1 MGHLAGKDVYRALGE
16 KIDGLTVRAPWNATF
31 RALLE
36 ELYSAEDAEL
46 IVKMPYGL
54 SRLERLER
62 VTGIDRPRLER
73 QLESLCHRGLVL
85 DLCIRDTWYYGPSP
99 MVIGIFEFTMMRTGP
114 GLDQA
119 KWSRLFH
126 DYLEE
131 GSFYEAN
138 FGAGQRVS
146 VMRAVPHDGTVAS
159 EPHVEILDYEKATAI
174 VESSDRFALGLCS
187 CRHERQHLGEKPAKG
202 EKPCPAPLG
211 NCASFGVAA
220 DYLVRNGLA
229 RPVSKTEA
237 LENVAR
243 SRELGLVLNADNV
256 QRNVTFMCHCC
267 KCCCNALKGISTH
280 GFPHAVVTSNYVA
293 ASDRER
299 CKGCGTC
306 SRRCPIDAIP
316 RVTDSDPRFR
326 KHGRP
331 QVDESLCLGCGVCAL
346 GCNSGAMKLK
356 RRKQRV
362 LHPETTFEK
371 IMLACLERGT
381 LQNQLFDDPTSK
393 RQDFLRA
400 MVGGFLRLPPVKQ
413 ALMSDALRSR
423 FLSAIRSGAARQGK
437 RDLTTV

>member
-1 MGHLAGKDVYRALGE
+1 MGHLAGKDVYRELGE
-16 KIDGLTVRAPWNATF
+16 KIDGLATRAPWNETF
-31 RALLE
+31 RAILE
-36 ELYSAEDAEL
+36 ELYSREDAEL
-46 IVKMPYGL
+46 VAGMPWGL

-62 VTGIDRPRLER
+62 VTGIERPRLER

-85 DLCIRDTWYYGPSP
+85 DLCIRDTWYYAPSP
-99 MVIGIFEFTMMRTGP
+99 LIIGIFEFTMMRTGP

-119 KWSRLFH
+119 RWARLFH

-131 GSFYEAN
+131 GSFYSAN
-138 FGAGQRVS
+138 YGAGQRVAL
-146 VMRAVPHDGTVAS
+146 MRAVPHDGTVAS

-174 VESSDRFALGLCS
+174 VESADRFALGLCS
-187 CRHERQHLGEKPAKG
+187 CRHERHHLGEKT
-202 EKPCPAPLG
+202 CQAPLD
-211 NCASFGVAA
+211 NCTSFGIGA

-229 RPVSKTEA
+229 RRASRSEV
-237 LENVAR
+237 LETVAQ
-243 SRELGLVLNADNV
+243 SREVGLVLNADNV

-267 KCCCNALKGISTH
+267 KDCCNALKGISQH
-280 GFPHAVVTSNYVA
+280 GFPHAVVTSSYLA
-293 ASDRER
+293 APDREL

-316 RVTDSDPRFR
+316 READPDPRFC

-331 QVDESLCLGCGVCAL
+331 KVDESLCLGCGVCAL
-346 GCNSGAMKLK
+346 GCKSGAMKLHP
-356 RRKQRV
+356 RARRV
-362 LHPETTFEK
+362 LHPETTFER
-371 IMLACLERGT
+371 IILACLERGT

-400 MVGGFLRLPPVKQ
+400 VVGGFLRLTPVKQ

-423 FLSAIRSGAARQGK
+423 FLTAIQGGAGKQGR